1 MHKKIEVNDIKK
13 GGKKLE
19 ILKKIVLFKNFT
31 EKDFESLYKNIKI
44 IKKKFNKNK
53 TIIFRGENYES
64 LFILRKGSTKGE
76 MINANG
82 KNIIVEDLKAPNIL
96 APAFVF
102 GTNNFFPVN
111 MIACEEIEIMEITK
125 PELLKLCKINEKFL
139 INYLDLISNKAFFLT
154 QRIWFNFSNETIR
167 AKLAN
172 YLLDKAVGNK
182 IILENSIKDI
192 ATFFG
197 VERPSLSRVLKEF
210 IDKKIIKRISK
221 KEIEILNLEE
231 LKKNHDE

>member
-1 MHKKIEVNDIKK
+1 M
-13 GGKKLE
+13 E
-19 ILKKIVLFKNFT
+19 ILQKIVLFKNFT
-31 EKDFESLYKNIKI
+31 EEDFKNLYKNIKI
-44 IKKKFNKNK
+44 IKKKFNKSK
-53 TIIFRGENYES
+53 TIIFRGDNYDS
-64 LFILRKGSTKGE
+64 LFILKKGRIKGE
-76 MINANG
+76 MINENG

-125 PELLKLCKINEKFL
+125 LELLKLCKINEKFL

-154 QRIWFNFSNETIR
+154 QRIWFDFSNETIR

-172 YLLDKAVGNK
+172 YLLDRADGNK
-182 IILENSIKDI
+182 VILKNSIKDI

-197 VERPSLSRVLKEF
+197 IERPSLSRVLKEF
-210 IDKKIIKRISK
+210 VDKGIIKKISKNEIK
-221 KEIEILNLEE
+221 ILNLEE
-231 LKKNHDE
+231 LKKNHNA